1 MVTGTIARCYE
12 GGMKVWWK
20 VAGGDE
26 MLGEGRGSIH
36 QWGWEL
42 GGWAGVECLLPGSVW
57 SGLGSRNINT
67 DWTTSPHWVRY
78 ATSSSS
84 SSSITTNKLSKHSN
98 TKLESPQIVFHLHL
112 TRLLNRRNIQNKR
125 KEKRKLGKKKM
136 LEKEICQE
144 LNNTKSKPRQA
155 IT

>member
-1 MVTGTIARCYE
+1 MLTGRGTIARWYE
-12 GGMKVWWK
+12 GVVEGGWRWWD
-20 VAGGDE
+20 VRWGPGLHSSVR
-26 MLGEGRGSIH
+26 LGVRR
-36 QWGWEL
+36 L
-42 GGWAGVECLLPGSVW
+42 GGGIVPPPWPGWVW

-67 DWTTSPHWVRY
+67 DWTTSPHWGRY
-78 ATSSSS
+78 ATSSSSS

-98 TKLESPQIVFHLHL
+98 TKLESPQVVFHLHL

-125 KEKRKLGKKKM
+125 IEKKETWKM